1 MRVAVSAAARA
12 AAVCAMFAIASA
24 GRPSLAAQSSG
35 LESLWQAYWRADS
48 PKAAAAEAE
57 KLLKA
62 AVTFDDA
69 LARLKKGRTYSPVNP
84 GPRAMRFTAPGGAAY
99 DNTVDVPATYDPAR
113 RWPVRVQLHG
123 GVVRQ
128 DPEEGRRRRGQR
140 LPGEPQIVVEPF
152 GWGESAWWHTSQVDN
167 ILALLDKVKRQFN
180 VDESQVYLTGTS
192 DGGTGTYYL
201 AMREPTVFA
210 AMLPLIGHL
219 GVLAN
224 PQTGADGQLY
234 LSNLV
239 NRPLF
244 IVNGVRD
251 PKYPAAAVAPYVE
264 AVQSAGATAVFRP
277 QMTGGHDTSWWDQ
290 ERGLYER
297 FVHDHPRA
305 PHPALLSWETERT
318 DRANRIQ
325 WLVIDEL
332 GVRPTDVAL
341 IDTNT
346 VAERFEPD
354 FGLRG
359 DSRKEKGT
367 RVVQVLPG
375 TDAAAMGVRAG
386 DRLLE
391 IDGRPVEDIA
401 GIQAAFERNTGPR
414 IALVVDRAGQRLLLD
429 GRFPPV
435 PTRGAPRPIFGRSKA
450 AGRVDVVRRGNRY
463 EARTRGVARFT
474 LLLSPDAVDFAT
486 PIAVTVNGQTVHDA
500 VVAPDVRTLLRWNAK
515 DDDRTMLYGAALS
528 IAVP

>member
-1 MRVAVSAAARA
+1 MRVSLGAAARA
-12 AAVCAMFAIASA
+12 AAAIAILS
-24 GRPSLAAQSSG
+24 SLAAATAPLAAQPAPT
-35 LESLWQAYWRADS
+35 EALWQSFWKADS
-48 PKAAAAEAE
+48 PKAAASEAE

-62 AVTFDDA
+62 GVTFDEA
-69 LARLKKGRTYSPVNP
+69 LARLKKGRTYQPVNP
-84 GPRAMRFTAPGGAAY
+84 GPRAMRFSAQAGVAY
-99 DNTVDVPATYDPAR
+99 DNTIDVPASYAPAR
-113 RWPVRVQLHG
+113 KWPVRVQLHG
-123 GVVRQ
+123 GVDRQ

-140 LPGEPQIVVEPF
+140 IPGEPQIVIEPF

-167 ILALLDKVKRQFN
+167 ILTLVDKVKRQFN

-201 AMREPTVFA
+201 AMREPTVFS

-244 IVNGVRD
+244 IVNGFRD
-251 PKYPAAAVAPYVE
+251 PKYPAARVAPYIE
-264 AVQSAGATAVFRP
+264 AIQSSGATAIFRP

-297 FVHDHPRA
+297 FVHDHPRQA
-305 PHPALLSWETERT
+305 HPSLLSWETERT

-325 WLVIDEL
+325 WLVVDQL
-332 GVRPTDVAL
+332 GARPTDVAL
-341 IDTNT
+341 VDTNT
-346 VAERFEPD
+346 VSERFDPD

-367 RVVQVLPG
+367 RIMQVVAG
-375 TDAAAMGVRAG
+375 SDAETMGLKVG

-401 GIQAAFERNTGPR
+401 AIQAAFDRNTGPR
-414 IALVVDRAGQRLLLD
+414 ITIVAERGGQRLSLE
-429 GRFPPV
+429 GRFPPQ
-435 PTRGAPRPIFGRSKA
+435 PTRGAPRPIFGRSRPS
-450 AGRVDVVRRGNRY
+450 GRVDVVRKGNTY
-463 EARTRGVARFT
+463 EARTRGVTRFT
-474 LLLSPDAVDFAT
+474 ILVSPDAVDMAA
-486 PIAVTVNGQTVHDA
+486 PIVVTVNGQKVHDA
-500 VVAPDVRTLLRWNAK
+500 VVAPDVRTLLMWAAK
-515 DDDRTMLYGAALS
+515 DDDRTMLYGAAVS